1 MVKLEYPLRL
11 VWIGVLLLFATIV
24 RADDLP
30 YVKVQEPTDLQLVG
44 QQARQR
50 QLPILIMFSRDGC
63 PYCDVVREEFLKPM
77 LRSGD
82 YTDRVIMLEIHSD
95 SYAHLRDFN
104 GQQISADALAHR
116 YRAGFAPTVVFL
128 DHQGKELAE
137 RLIGIT
143 TRDFY
148 GGYLDDAIDE
158 SLQRLRNHAMH
169 HSMK

>member
-1 MVKLEYPLRL
+1 M
-11 VWIGVLLLFATIV
+11 LLLIAAT
-24 RADDLP
+24 AQAEALP
-30 YVKVQEPTDLQLVG
+30 YVKVREPTDLQAVG
-44 QQARQR
+44 QEARQR
-50 QLPILIMFSRDGC
+50 QLPILIMFSRQGC

-95 SYAHLRDFN
+95 SYAQLRDFN
-104 GQQISADALAHR
+104 GRMISAEALSHR

-128 DHQGKELAE
+128 NYEGKELAE

-148 GGYLDDAIDE
+148 GGFLDEAIE
-158 SLQRLRNHAMH
+158 ASLQRVRNIAMNRAD
-169 HSMK
+169 

>member
-1 MVKLEYPLRL
+1 MCKLTNQLRL
-11 VWIGVLLLFATIV
+11 IWAGVFLLIV
-24 RADDLP
+24 ASVQAEVLP
-30 YVKVQEPTDLQLVG
+30 YVKVREPTDLQAVA
-44 QQARQR
+44 QEARQR

-95 SYAHLRDFN
+95 SYAPIRDFN
-104 GQQISADALAHR
+104 GQMVNPDALAHR

-128 DHQGKELAE
+128 NHQGKELAE

-148 GGYLDDAIDE
+148 GGFLDEAIEE
-158 SLQRLRNHAMH
+158 SLHRLRDLATN
-169 HSMK
+169 S

>member
-1 MVKLEYPLRL
+1 MCKLTNQLRL
-11 VWIGVLLLFATIV
+11 IWAGVFLLIV
-24 RADDLP
+24 ASVQAEVLP
-30 YVKVQEPTDLQLVG
+30 YVKVREPTDLQAVA
-44 QQARQR
+44 QEARQR
-50 QLPILIMFSRDGC
+50 QLPILIMFSREGC

-95 SYAHLRDFN
+95 SYAPIRDFN
-104 GQQISADALAHR
+104 GQMVNSDALAHR

-128 DHQGKELAE
+128 NHQGKELAE

-148 GGYLDDAIDE
+148 GGFLDEAIEE
-158 SLQRLRNHAMH
+158 SLHRLRDLATN
-169 HSMK
+169 S

>member
-1 MVKLEYPLRL
+1 MGKLDKTFRL
-11 VWIGVLLLFATIV
+11 IWLGVLLLTVASV
-24 RADDLP
+24 QAEVLP
-30 YVKVQEPTDLQLVG
+30 YVKVREPTDLQAVG
-44 QQARQR
+44 QEAQQR

-82 YTDRVIMLEIHSD
+82 YTDRVIMLEVYSD
-95 SYAHLRDFN
+95 SYTPIRDFN
-104 GQQISADALAHR
+104 GQMISAEDLAHR

-128 DHQGKELAE
+128 NYQGKELVE

-148 GGYLDDAIDE
+148 GGFLDDAIEE
-158 SLQRLRNHAMH
+158 SLQRLRKHAMH
-169 HSMK
+169 GKH

>member
-1 MVKLEYPLRL
+1 MCKLTNQLRL
-11 VWIGVLLLFATIV
+11 IWAGVFLLIV
-24 RADDLP
+24 ASVQAEVLP
-30 YVKVQEPTDLQLVG
+30 YVKVREPTDLQAVA
-44 QQARQR
+44 QEARQR

-95 SYAHLRDFN
+95 SYAPIRDFN
-104 GQQISADALAHR
+104 GQMVNPDSLAHR

-128 DHQGKELAE
+128 NHQGKELAE

-148 GGYLDDAIDE
+148 GGFLDEAIEE
-158 SLQRLRNHAMH
+158 SLHRLRDLATN
-169 HSMK
+169 S

>member
-1 MVKLEYPLRL
+1 MRKLTDQLRL
-11 VWIGVLLLFATIV
+11 IWAGVFLLTVASV
-24 RADDLP
+24 QAEVLP
-30 YVKVQEPTDLQLVG
+30 YVKVREPTDLQAVA
-44 QQARQR
+44 QEARQR
-50 QLPILIMFSRDGC
+50 QLPILIMFSSEGC

-95 SYAHLRDFN
+95 SYAPIRDFY
-104 GQQISADALAHR
+104 GQMISADALAHR

-128 DHQGKELAE
+128 NHQGKELAE

-148 GGYLDDAIDE
+148 GGFLDEAIEE
-158 SLQRLRNHAMH
+158 SLHRLRDLATN
-169 HSMK
+169 S

>member
-1 MVKLEYPLRL
+1 MFNWNALARL
-11 VWIGVLLLFATIV
+11 LWFGLLLLSVASV
-24 RADDLP
+24 QAEVLP
-30 YVKVQEPTDLQLVG
+30 YVKVREPSNLQAVG
-44 QQARQR
+44 QEAQQR
-50 QLPILIMFSRDGC
+50 QLPIMIMFSREGC

-95 SYAHLRDFN
+95 SYAQLRDFN
-104 GQQISADALAHR
+104 GQMIGAEALAHR

-128 DHQGKELAE
+128 NHQGKELAE

-148 GGYLDDAIDE
+148 GGFLDESIE
-158 SLQRLRNHAMH
+158 KSLQRVRSIAMNGTD
-169 HSMK
+169 